1 MACSKIS
8 LACGYAQ
15 IWTFYYLQFL
25 PLFGFLVWHQIDSSK
40 TSTAQFLLKNIS
52 SCNQGSW
59 ILGSGCVPAHTLSSL
74 LEFQHFSKQVKTGLF
89 IHRDGQAS
97 QLVVKESS
105 GKWRLMPETWK
116 IHRSCLKAA
125 IRFLQKKKY
134 KLLTIPA
141 PYLVLSHQLSCV
153 FVCCEVKML
162 QTLEGT
168 FL

>member
-59 ILGSGCVPAHTLSSL
+59 ILGSGCVPARTLSSL

-125 IRFLQKKKY
+125 IRFLQKKSISFWRYLHHTLCYHTSYHVCLCVVRWKCC
-134 KLLTIPA
+134 KL
-141 PYLVLSHQLSCV
+141 
-153 FVCCEVKML
+153 
-162 QTLEGT
+162 
-168 FL
+168 